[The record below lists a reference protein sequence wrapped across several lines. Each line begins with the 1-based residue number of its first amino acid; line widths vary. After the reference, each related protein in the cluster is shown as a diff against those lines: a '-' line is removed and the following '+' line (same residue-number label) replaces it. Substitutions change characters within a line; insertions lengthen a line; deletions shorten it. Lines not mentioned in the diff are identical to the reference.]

1 MQGFVVGDFAGNG
14 VRVVQHQLETL
25 VVQTVLRVGQFFRR
39 HQCDMDLLFFQ
50 RGGQRGIDAVV
61 CRADQRD
68 AAVGMRVLVAAQR
81 QRHNQHEGDGH
92 HKQHG
97 QTVQVA
103 AEQFEFFE
111 EGGGCHCGFCLSVAG
126 SSLRRKSR

>member
-1 MQGFVVGDFAGNG
+1 M
-14 VRVVQHQLETL
+14 QHQLETL
-25 VVQTVLRVGQFFRR
+25 VVQAVLRVGQFFRR
-39 HQCDMDLLFFQ
+39 HQRNMDLLFLQ
-50 RGGQRGIDAVV
+50 RGGQCGIDTVV
-61 CRADQRD
+61 CCTNQRD
-68 AAVGMRVLVAAQR
+68 AAVSVRILVAAQR

-111 EGGGCHCGFCLSVAG
+111 EGGNRHCGFCLSVAG